1 MVTNDRKALY
11 LGLSAVLLWS
21 TAATAFKLALRDLD
35 VFQLVA
41 WSVSA
46 SALALLAIVCW
57 QGRQRQLWS
66 SLRQR
71 PGYYLLLAAIN
82 PLLYYLVL
90 LHAYAL
96 LPAQQAQT
104 INYTWAITLALL
116 AVPLLGQRLGRR
128 DLLAVALG
136 YSGVVIIATQGQPF
150 AMQFS
155 SLPGVSL
162 ALGSTL
168 VWALYWILNTRN
180 QGDPLVSLCLNF
192 LLATPAAWL
201 VCSLFSTLS
210 TGGTSGLLAAL
221 YVGLFEMG
229 ITFALWSSALRL
241 TSSVARIGNL
251 IFLSPLFSL
260 VFIATV
266 LDEAIHPATLVGLA
280 LIIPGVL
287 LQQTGGPK
295 APRKA

>member
-1 MVTNDRKALY
+1 MTRDRKALY
-11 LGLSAVLLWS
+11 LGISAVLLWS

-46 SALALLAIVCW
+46 SAIALLVIVCW
-57 QGRQRQLWS
+57 QGQQSQLWS
-66 SLRQR
+66 SLRER
-71 PGYYLLLAAIN
+71 PGYFFLLAGIN

-96 LPAQQAQT
+96 LPVQQAQT

-116 AVPLLGQRLGRR
+116 AVPLLGQRMGRR
-128 DLLAVALG
+128 DVLAVVLG

-150 AMQFS
+150 SMQFS
-155 SLPGVSL
+155 SLTGVVL

-168 VWALYWILNTRN
+168 VWAFYWILNTRN
-180 QGDPLVSLCLNF
+180 KGDPVVSLCLNF

-201 VCSLFSTLS
+201 VCAVFSTPAI
-210 TGGTSGLLAAL
+210 GGTSGLLAAL

-229 ITFALWSSALRL
+229 ITFAMWASALRL
-241 TSSVARIGNL
+241 TTSVARIGNL

-260 VFIATV
+260 VLIATV
-266 LDEAIHPATLVGLA
+266 LEEAIHPATLVGLA

-287 LQQTGGPK
+287 LQQAGVSA
-295 APRKA
+295 APRDA

>member
-1 MVTNDRKALY
+1 M
-11 LGLSAVLLWS
+11 LLWS
-21 TAATAFKLALRDLD
+21 TAATAFKLALRELD

-57 QGRQRQLWS
+57 QGRQRQLWR
-66 SLRQR
+66 SLRER
-71 PGYYLLLAAIN
+71 PGYFLVLAAIN

-116 AVPLLGQRLGRR
+116 AVPLLGQRLGR
-128 DLLAVALG
+128 
-136 YSGVVIIATQGQPF
+136 PF
-150 AMQFS
+150 SLQFS
-155 SLPGVSL
+155 SLPGVGL

-180 QGDPLVSLCLNF
+180 EGDPLVSLCLNF

-201 VCSLFSTLS
+201 VCGLFSTLS
-210 TGGTSGLLAAL
+210 TGGTTGLLAAL

-266 LDEAIHPATLVGLA
+266 LEETIHPATLVGLA

-287 LQQTGGPK
+287 LQQAGGNT
-295 APRKA
+295 APREA

>member
-1 MVTNDRKALY
+1 M
-11 LGLSAVLLWS
+11 
-21 TAATAFKLALRDLD
+21 
-35 VFQLVA
+35 
-41 WSVSA
+41 
-46 SALALLAIVCW
+46 
-57 QGRQRQLWS
+57 
-66 SLRQR
+66 
-71 PGYYLLLAAIN
+71 
-82 PLLYYLVL
+82 
-90 LHAYAL
+90 
-96 LPAQQAQT
+96 
-104 INYTWAITLALL
+104 
-116 AVPLLGQRLGRR
+116 
-128 DLLAVALG
+128 ALG

-150 AMQFS
+150 SLQFS
-155 SLPGVSL
+155 SLPGVGL

-180 QGDPLVSLCLNF
+180 EGDPLVSLCLNF

-201 VCSLFSTLS
+201 VCGLFSTLS
-210 TGGTSGLLAAL
+210 TGGTTGLLAAL

-266 LDEAIHPATLVGLA
+266 LEETIHPATLVGLA

-287 LQQTGGPK
+287 LQQAGGNT
-295 APRKA
+295 APREA